1 MCQKSSASC
10 NSFYD
15 TSSFYI
21 DTMLKILAV
30 LQSLFK
36 DKKFLAILILV
47 GLVVKLLMFPFIPE
61 PGDYTFFLKPWVE
74 FIRSHG
80 YWQAFRF
87 EFANYSPAYL
97 YFLLG
102 IAKLGGEPLIP
113 IKLLSVCF
121 EYVAAWF
128 IGGIVYQKYREDWV
142 KWCALAVVPLLPTV
156 LINSSYW
163 GQCDSVYASF
173 LIASIYFVL
182 RKRTFL
188 AVLLLGISFSF
199 KLQAILLF
207 PFFFVLLLR
216 NRVKWYYFLLVPV
229 IYLISTLPAYCAG
242 RPLSELLSVFVAQSR
257 HYQELSLQF
266 PNLYMWI
273 SNDYY
278 EPVKWIGIGITFL
291 FAVVVGVLLAKSKLE
306 LTNENM
312 VRLAFLSAVIF
323 PFLLPGMHERYMYVG
338 DLLAVAY
345 IMYFPRKYYNA
356 LGVPMIS
363 FYSYALCTS
372 LQDPLMHYLGIPAT
386 LFYVCV
392 IGLLIR
398 DFYLSSFKRI

>member
-1 MCQKSSASC
+1 
-10 NSFYD
+10 
-15 TSSFYI
+15 
-21 DTMLKILAV
+21 MLKILPV
-30 LQSLFK
+30 LQSLFRN
-36 DKKFLAILILV
+36 KKFLALLILA
-47 GLVVKLLMFPFIPE
+47 GLLIKLLMLPFFPE

-113 IKLLSVCF
+113 IKLVSICF

-128 IGGIVYQKYREDWV
+128 IGGIAYQKYKEDWV
-142 KWCALAVVPLLPTV
+142 RWCALAVVPLLPTV

-173 LIASIYFVL
+173 LVGSIYFVL
-182 RKRTFL
+182 RKRSFL
-188 AVLLLGISFSF
+188 SILFLGISFSF
-199 KLQAILLF
+199 KLQAVLLF
-207 PFFFVLLLR
+207 PFYFVLLLK
-216 NRVKWYYFLLVPV
+216 NRVKWYYFLLVPAV
-229 IYLISTLPAYCAG
+229 YLISLLPAYCAG
-242 RPLSELLSVFVAQSR
+242 RPLTELLSVFISQSE
-257 HYQELSLQF
+257 YYESLSLQF

-273 SNDYY
+273 SDDHY
-278 EPVKWIGIGITFL
+278 ETVKWIGILLTCL
-291 FAVVVGVLLAKSKLE
+291 FALLTGGLLAKKYRAQ
-306 LTNENM
+306 LTNNYL
-312 VRLAFLSAVIF
+312 VRLALLSAVIF

-345 IMYFPRKYYNA
+345 IIYFPRKFYNA
-356 LGVPMIS
+356 LGIPLIS
-363 FYSYALCTS
+363 LFSYALCTS
-372 LQDPLMHYLGIPAT
+372 LNESLIRYLGVPVTI
-386 LFYVCV
+386 FYICV

-398 DFYLSSFKRI
+398 DFYLSSLKEDK

>member
-1 MCQKSSASC
+1 
-10 NSFYD
+10 
-15 TSSFYI
+15 
-21 DTMLKILAV
+21 MLKILPV
-30 LQSLFK
+30 LQSLFRN
-36 DKKFLAILILV
+36 KKFLALLILA
-47 GLVVKLLMFPFIPE
+47 GLLIKLLMLPFFPE

-113 IKLLSVCF
+113 IKLVSICF

-128 IGGIVYQKYREDWV
+128 IGGIAYQKYKEDWV
-142 KWCALAVVPLLPTV
+142 RWCALAVVPLLPTV

-173 LIASIYFVL
+173 LVGSIYFVL
-182 RKRTFL
+182 RKRSFL
-188 AVLLLGISFSF
+188 SILFLGISFSF
-199 KLQAILLF
+199 KLQAVLLF
-207 PFFFVLLLR
+207 PFYFVLLLK
-216 NRVKWYYFLLVPV
+216 NRVKWYYFLLVPAV
-229 IYLISTLPAYCAG
+229 YLISLLPAYCAG
-242 RPLSELLSVFVAQSR
+242 RPLTDLLSVFISQSE
-257 HYQELSLQF
+257 YYDSLSLQF

-273 SNDYY
+273 SDDHY
-278 EPVKWIGIGITFL
+278 ETVKWIGILLTCL
-291 FAVVVGVLLAKSKLE
+291 FALLTGGLLAKKYRAQ
-306 LTNENM
+306 LTNDYL
-312 VRLAFLSAVIF
+312 VRLALLSAVIF

-345 IMYFPRKYYNA
+345 IMYFPRKFYNA
-356 LGVPMIS
+356 LGIPLIS
-363 FYSYALCTS
+363 LFSYALCTS
-372 LQDPLMHYLGIPAT
+372 LNESLIRYLGVPVTI
-386 LFYVCV
+386 FYICV

-398 DFYLSSFKRI
+398 DFYLSSLKEGK

>member
-1 MCQKSSASC
+1 
-10 NSFYD
+10 
-15 TSSFYI
+15 
-21 DTMLKILAV
+21 MLKILPV
-30 LQSLFK
+30 LQSLFRN
-36 DKKFLAILILV
+36 KKFLALLILA
-47 GLVVKLLMFPFIPE
+47 GLLIKLLMLPFFPE

-113 IKLLSVCF
+113 IKLVSICF

-128 IGGIVYQKYREDWV
+128 IGGIAYQKYKEDWV
-142 KWCALAVVPLLPTV
+142 RWCALAVVPLLPTV

-173 LIASIYFVL
+173 LVGSIYFVL
-182 RKRTFL
+182 RKRSFL
-188 AVLLLGISFSF
+188 SILFLGISFSF

-207 PFFFVLLLR
+207 PFYFVLLLR
-216 NRVKWYYFLLVPV
+216 NRVKWYYFLLVPAV
-229 IYLISTLPAYCAG
+229 YLISLLPAYCAG
-242 RPLSELLSVFVAQSR
+242 RPLTELLSVFISQSE
-257 HYQELSLQF
+257 YYDSLSLQF

-273 SNDYY
+273 SDDHY
-278 EPVKWIGIGITFL
+278 ETVKWIGILLTCL
-291 FAVVVGVLLAKSKLE
+291 FALLTGGLLAKKYRAQ
-306 LTNENM
+306 LTNDYL
-312 VRLAFLSAVIF
+312 VRLALLSAVIF

-345 IMYFPRKYYNA
+345 IMYFPRKFYNA
-356 LGVPMIS
+356 LGIPLIS
-363 FYSYALCTS
+363 LFSYALCTS
-372 LQDPLMHYLGIPAT
+372 LNESLIRYLGVPVTI
-386 LFYVCV
+386 FYICV

-398 DFYLSSFKRI
+398 DFYLSSLKEDK

>member
-1 MCQKSSASC
+1 
-10 NSFYD
+10 
-15 TSSFYI
+15 
-21 DTMLKILAV
+21 MLKILPV
-30 LQSLFK
+30 LQSLFRN
-36 DKKFLAILILV
+36 KKFLALLILA
-47 GLVVKLLMFPFIPE
+47 GLLIKLLMLPFFPE

-113 IKLLSVCF
+113 IKLVSICF

-128 IGGIVYQKYREDWV
+128 IGGIAYQKYKEDWV
-142 KWCALAVVPLLPTV
+142 RWCALAVVPLLPTV

-173 LIASIYFVL
+173 LVGSIYFVL
-182 RKRTFL
+182 RKRSFL
-188 AVLLLGISFSF
+188 SILFLGISFSF
-199 KLQAILLF
+199 KLQAVLLF
-207 PFFFVLLLR
+207 PFYFVLLLR
-216 NRVKWYYFLLVPV
+216 NRVKWYYFLLVPAV
-229 IYLISTLPAYCAG
+229 YLISLLPAYCAG
-242 RPLSELLSVFVAQSR
+242 RPLTELLSVFISQSE
-257 HYQELSLQF
+257 YYDSLSLQF

-273 SNDYY
+273 SDNHY
-278 EPVKWIGIGITFL
+278 ETVKWIGILLTCL
-291 FAVVVGVLLAKSKLE
+291 FALLTGGLLAKKYRAQ
-306 LTNENM
+306 LTNDYL

-345 IMYFPRKYYNA
+345 IMYFPRKFYNA
-356 LGVPMIS
+356 LGIPLIS
-363 FYSYALCTS
+363 LFSYALCTS
-372 LQDPLMHYLGIPAT
+372 LNESLIRYLGVPVTI
-386 LFYVCV
+386 FYICV

-398 DFYLSSFKRI
+398 DFYLSSLKEGK

>member
-1 MCQKSSASC
+1 
-10 NSFYD
+10 
-15 TSSFYI
+15 
-21 DTMLKILAV
+21 MLKILPV
-30 LQSLFK
+30 LQSLFRN
-36 DKKFLAILILV
+36 KKFLALLILA
-47 GLVVKLLMFPFIPE
+47 GLLIKLLMLPFFPE

-113 IKLLSVCF
+113 IKLVSICF

-128 IGGIVYQKYREDWV
+128 IGGIAYQKYKEDWV
-142 KWCALAVVPLLPTV
+142 RWCALAVVPLLPTV

-173 LIASIYFVL
+173 LVGSIYFVL
-182 RKRTFL
+182 RKRSFL
-188 AVLLLGISFSF
+188 SILFLGISFSF
-199 KLQAILLF
+199 KLQAVLLF
-207 PFFFVLLLR
+207 PFYFVLLLR
-216 NRVKWYYFLLVPV
+216 NRVKWYYFLLVPAV
-229 IYLISTLPAYCAG
+229 YLISLLPAYCAG
-242 RPLSELLSVFVAQSR
+242 RPLTDLLSVFISQSE
-257 HYQELSLQF
+257 YYESLSLQF

-273 SNDYY
+273 SDDHY
-278 EPVKWIGIGITFL
+278 ETVKWIGILLTCL
-291 FAVVVGVLLAKSKLE
+291 FALLTGGLLAKKYRAQ
-306 LTNENM
+306 LTNDYL
-312 VRLAFLSAVIF
+312 VRLALLSAVIF

-345 IMYFPRKYYNA
+345 IMYFPRKFYNA
-356 LGVPMIS
+356 LGIPLIS
-363 FYSYALCTS
+363 LFSYALCTS
-372 LQDPLMHYLGIPAT
+372 LNESLIRYLGVPVTI
-386 LFYVCV
+386 FYICV

-398 DFYLSSFKRI
+398 DFYLSSLKEGK

>member
-1 MCQKSSASC
+1 
-10 NSFYD
+10 
-15 TSSFYI
+15 
-21 DTMLKILAV
+21 MLKILPV
-30 LQSLFK
+30 LQSLFRN
-36 DKKFLAILILV
+36 KKFLALLILA
-47 GLVVKLLMFPFIPE
+47 GLLIKLLMLPFFPE

-113 IKLLSVCF
+113 IKLVSICF

-128 IGGIVYQKYREDWV
+128 IGGIAYQKYKEDWV
-142 KWCALAVVPLLPTV
+142 RWCALAVVPLLPTV

-173 LIASIYFVL
+173 LMGSIYFVL
-182 RKRTFL
+182 RKRSFL
-188 AVLLLGISFSF
+188 SILFLGISFSF
-199 KLQAILLF
+199 KLQAVLLF
-207 PFFFVLLLR
+207 PFYFVLLLR
-216 NRVKWYYFLLVPV
+216 NRVKWYYFLLVPAV
-229 IYLISTLPAYCAG
+229 YLISLLPAYCAG
-242 RPLSELLSVFVAQSR
+242 RPLTELLSVFISQSE
-257 HYQELSLQF
+257 YYESLSLQF

-273 SNDYY
+273 SDDHY
-278 EPVKWIGIGITFL
+278 ETVKWIGILLTCL
-291 FAVVVGVLLAKSKLE
+291 FALLTGGLLAKKYRAQ
-306 LTNENM
+306 LTNDYL
-312 VRLAFLSAVIF
+312 VRLALLSAVIF

-345 IMYFPRKYYNA
+345 IMYFPRKFYNA
-356 LGVPMIS
+356 LGIPLIS
-363 FYSYALCTS
+363 LFSYALCTS
-372 LQDPLMHYLGIPAT
+372 LNESLIRYLGVPVTI
-386 LFYVCV
+386 FYICV

-398 DFYLSSFKRI
+398 DFYLSSLKEDK

>member
-1 MCQKSSASC
+1 
-10 NSFYD
+10 
-15 TSSFYI
+15 
-21 DTMLKILAV
+21 MLKILPV
-30 LQSLFK
+30 LQSLFRN
-36 DKKFLAILILV
+36 KKFLALLILA
-47 GLVVKLLMFPFIPE
+47 GLLIKLLMLPFFPE

-113 IKLLSVCF
+113 IKLVSICF

-128 IGGIVYQKYREDWV
+128 IGGIACQKYKEDWV
-142 KWCALAVVPLLPTV
+142 RWCALAVVPLLPTV

-173 LIASIYFVL
+173 LVGSIYFVL
-182 RKRTFL
+182 RKRSFL
-188 AVLLLGISFSF
+188 SILFLGISFSF
-199 KLQAILLF
+199 KLQAVLLF
-207 PFFFVLLLR
+207 PFYFVLLLK
-216 NRVKWYYFLLVPV
+216 NRVKWYYFLLVPAV
-229 IYLISTLPAYCAG
+229 YLISLLPAYCAG
-242 RPLSELLSVFVAQSR
+242 RPLTELLSVFISQSE
-257 HYQELSLQF
+257 YYESLSLQF

-273 SNDYY
+273 SGDHY
-278 EPVKWIGIGITFL
+278 ETVKWIGILLTCL
-291 FAVVVGVLLAKSKLE
+291 FALLTGGLLAKKYRVQ
-306 LTNENM
+306 LTNDYL
-312 VRLAFLSAVIF
+312 VRLALLSAVIF

-345 IMYFPRKYYNA
+345 IMYFPRKFYNA
-356 LGVPMIS
+356 LGIPLIS
-363 FYSYALCTS
+363 LFSYALCTS
-372 LQDPLMHYLGIPAT
+372 LNESLIRYLGVPVTI
-386 LFYVCV
+386 FYICV

-398 DFYLSSFKRI
+398 DFYLSSLKEDK

>member
-1 MCQKSSASC
+1 
-10 NSFYD
+10 
-15 TSSFYI
+15 
-21 DTMLKILAV
+21 MLKILPV
-30 LQSLFK
+30 LQSLFRN
-36 DKKFLAILILV
+36 KKYLALLILA
-47 GLVVKLLMFPFIPE
+47 GLLIKLLMLPFFPE

-113 IKLLSVCF
+113 IKLVSICF

-128 IGGIVYQKYREDWV
+128 IGGLAYQKYKEDWV
-142 KWCALAVVPLLPTV
+142 RWCALAVVPLLPTV

-173 LIASIYFVL
+173 LVGSIYFVL
-182 RKRTFL
+182 RKRSFL
-188 AVLLLGISFSF
+188 SILFLGISFSF
-199 KLQAILLF
+199 KLQAVLLF
-207 PFFFVLLLR
+207 PFYFVLLLK
-216 NRVKWYYFLLVPV
+216 NRVKWYYFLLVPAV
-229 IYLISTLPAYCAG
+229 YLISLLPAYCAG
-242 RPLSELLSVFVAQSR
+242 RQLRELLSVFISQSE
-257 HYQELSLQF
+257 YYDSLSLQF

-273 SNDYY
+273 SDDHY
-278 EPVKWIGIGITFL
+278 ETVKWIGILLTCL
-291 FAVVVGVLLAKSKLE
+291 FALLTGGLLAKKYRAQ
-306 LTNENM
+306 LTNDYL
-312 VRLAFLSAVIF
+312 VRLALLSAVIF

-345 IMYFPRKYYNA
+345 IMYFPRKFYNA
-356 LGVPMIS
+356 LGIPLIS
-363 FYSYALCTS
+363 LFSYALCTS
-372 LQDPLMHYLGIPAT
+372 LNESLIRYLGVPVTI
-386 LFYVCV
+386 FYICV

-398 DFYLSSFKRI
+398 DFYLSSLKEDK

>member
-1 MCQKSSASC
+1 
-10 NSFYD
+10 
-15 TSSFYI
+15 
-21 DTMLKILAV
+21 MLKILPV
-30 LQSLFK
+30 LQSLFRN
-36 DKKFLAILILV
+36 KKFLALLILA
-47 GLVVKLLMFPFIPE
+47 GLLIKLLMLPFFPE

-113 IKLLSVCF
+113 IKLVSICF

-128 IGGIVYQKYREDWV
+128 IGGIAYQKYKEDWV
-142 KWCALAVVPLLPTV
+142 RWCALAVVPLLPTV

-173 LIASIYFVL
+173 LMGSIYFVL
-182 RKRTFL
+182 RKRSFL
-188 AVLLLGISFSF
+188 SILFLGISFSF
-199 KLQAILLF
+199 KLQAVLLF
-207 PFFFVLLLR
+207 PFYFVLLLR
-216 NRVKWYYFLLVPV
+216 NRVKWYYFLLVPAV
-229 IYLISTLPAYCAG
+229 YLISLLPAYCAG
-242 RPLSELLSVFVAQSR
+242 RPLTELLSVFISQSE
-257 HYQELSLQF
+257 YYESLSLQF

-273 SNDYY
+273 SDDYY
-278 EPVKWIGIGITFL
+278 ETVKWIGILLTCL
-291 FAVVVGVLLAKSKLE
+291 FALLIGGLLAKKYRAQ
-306 LTNENM
+306 LTNDYL

-345 IMYFPRKYYNA
+345 IMYFPSKFYNA
-356 LGVPMIS
+356 LGIPLIS
-363 FYSYALCTS
+363 LFSYALCTS
-372 LQDPLMHYLGIPAT
+372 LNESLIRYLGVPVTI
-386 LFYVCV
+386 FYICV

-398 DFYLSSFKRI
+398 DFYLSSLKEDK

>member
-1 MCQKSSASC
+1 
-10 NSFYD
+10 
-15 TSSFYI
+15 
-21 DTMLKILAV
+21 MLKILPV
-30 LQSLFK
+30 LQSLFRN
-36 DKKFLAILILV
+36 KKFLALLILA
-47 GLVVKLLMFPFIPE
+47 GLLIKLLMLPFFPD

-113 IKLLSVCF
+113 IKLVSICF

-128 IGGIVYQKYREDWV
+128 IGGIAYQKYKEDWV
-142 KWCALAVVPLLPTV
+142 RWCALAVVPLLPTV

-173 LIASIYFVL
+173 LVGSIYFVL
-182 RKRTFL
+182 RKKP
-188 AVLLLGISFSF
+188 VLSILFLGISFSF
-199 KLQAILLF
+199 KLQAVLLF
-207 PFFFVLLLR
+207 PFYFVLLLK
-216 NRVKWYYFLLVPV
+216 NRVKWYYFLLVPAV
-229 IYLISTLPAYCAG
+229 YLISLLPAYCAG
-242 RPLSELLSVFVAQSR
+242 RPLTELLSVFISQSE
-257 HYQELSLQF
+257 YYESLSLQF

-273 SNDYY
+273 SDDHY
-278 EPVKWIGIGITFL
+278 ETVKWIGILLTFL
-291 FAVVVGVLLAKSKLE
+291 FTLLMGGLLAKKCRTE
-306 LTNENM
+306 LTNDYL
-312 VRLAFLSAVIF
+312 VRLALLSAVIF

-345 IMYFPRKYYNA
+345 IMYFPRKFYNA
-356 LGVPMIS
+356 LGIPFIS
-363 FYSYALCTS
+363 LFSYALCTS
-372 LQDPLMHYLGIPAT
+372 LNESLIRYLGVPVTI
-386 LFYVCV
+386 FYICV

-398 DFYLSSFKRI
+398 DFYLSSLKEGK

>member
-1 MCQKSSASC
+1 
-10 NSFYD
+10 
-15 TSSFYI
+15 
-21 DTMLKILAV
+21 MLKILPV
-30 LQSLFK
+30 LQSLFRN
-36 DKKFLAILILV
+36 KKYLALLILA
-47 GLVVKLLMFPFIPE
+47 GLLIKLLMLPFFPE

-113 IKLLSVCF
+113 IKLVSICF

-128 IGGIVYQKYREDWV
+128 IGGIAYQKYKEDWV
-142 KWCALAVVPLLPTV
+142 RWCALAVVPLLPTV

-173 LIASIYFVL
+173 LVGSIYFVL
-182 RKRTFL
+182 RKRSFL
-188 AVLLLGISFSF
+188 SILFLGISFSF
-199 KLQAILLF
+199 KLQAVLLF
-207 PFFFVLLLR
+207 PFYFVLLLK
-216 NRVKWYYFLLVPV
+216 NRVKWYYFLLVPAV
-229 IYLISTLPAYCAG
+229 YLISLLPAYCAG
-242 RPLSELLSVFVAQSR
+242 RPLTELLSVFISQSE
-257 HYQELSLQF
+257 YYDSLSLQF

-273 SNDYY
+273 SDDHY
-278 EPVKWIGIGITFL
+278 ETVKWIGILLTCL
-291 FAVVVGVLLAKSKLE
+291 FALLTGGLLAKKYRAQ
-306 LTNENM
+306 LTNDYL
-312 VRLAFLSAVIF
+312 VRLALLSAVIF

-345 IMYFPRKYYNA
+345 IMYFPRKFYNA
-356 LGVPMIS
+356 LGIPLIS
-363 FYSYALCTS
+363 LFSYALCTS
-372 LQDPLMHYLGIPAT
+372 LNESLIRYLGVPVTI
-386 LFYVCV
+386 FYICV

-398 DFYLSSFKRI
+398 DFYLSSLKEDK

>member
-1 MCQKSSASC
+1 
-10 NSFYD
+10 
-15 TSSFYI
+15 
-21 DTMLKILAV
+21 MLKILPV
-30 LQSLFK
+30 LQSLFRN
-36 DKKFLAILILV
+36 KKFLALLILA
-47 GLVVKLLMFPFIPE
+47 GLLIKLLMLPFFPE

-113 IKLLSVCF
+113 IKLVSICF

-128 IGGIVYQKYREDWV
+128 IGGIAYQKYKEDWV
-142 KWCALAVVPLLPTV
+142 RWCALAVVPLLPTV

-173 LIASIYFVL
+173 LVGSIYFVL
-182 RKRTFL
+182 RKRSFL
-188 AVLLLGISFSF
+188 SILFLGISFSF
-199 KLQAILLF
+199 KLQAVLLF
-207 PFFFVLLLR
+207 PFYFVLLLK
-216 NRVKWYYFLLVPV
+216 NRVKWYYFLLVPAV
-229 IYLISTLPAYCAG
+229 YLISLLPAYCAG
-242 RPLSELLSVFVAQSR
+242 RPLTELLSVFISQSE
-257 HYQELSLQF
+257 YYESLSLQF

-273 SNDYY
+273 SDDHY
-278 EPVKWIGIGITFL
+278 ETVKWIGILLTCL
-291 FAVVVGVLLAKSKLE
+291 FALLTGGLLAKKYRVQ
-306 LTNENM
+306 LTNDYL
-312 VRLAFLSAVIF
+312 VRLALLSAVIF

-345 IMYFPRKYYNA
+345 IIYFPRKFYNA
-356 LGVPMIS
+356 LGIPLIS
-363 FYSYALCTS
+363 LFSYALCTS
-372 LQDPLMHYLGIPAT
+372 LNESLIRYLGVPVTI
-386 LFYVCV
+386 FYICV

-398 DFYLSSFKRI
+398 DFYLSSLKEGK

>member
-1 MCQKSSASC
+1 
-10 NSFYD
+10 
-15 TSSFYI
+15 
-21 DTMLKILAV
+21 MLKILPV
-30 LQSLFK
+30 LQSLFRN
-36 DKKFLAILILV
+36 KKFLALLILA
-47 GLVVKLLMFPFIPE
+47 GLLIKLLMLPFFPE

-113 IKLLSVCF
+113 IKLVSICF

-128 IGGIVYQKYREDWV
+128 IGGIAYQKYKEDWV
-142 KWCALAVVPLLPTV
+142 RWCALAVVPLLPTV

-173 LIASIYFVL
+173 LVGSIYFVL
-182 RKRTFL
+182 RKRSFL
-188 AVLLLGISFSF
+188 SILFLGISFSF

-207 PFFFVLLLR
+207 PFYFVLLLR
-216 NRVKWYYFLLVPV
+216 NRVKWYYFLLVPAV
-229 IYLISTLPAYCAG
+229 YLISLLPAYCAG
-242 RPLSELLSVFVAQSR
+242 RPLTELLSVFISQSE
-257 HYQELSLQF
+257 YYDSLSLQF

-273 SNDYY
+273 SDNHY
-278 EPVKWIGIGITFL
+278 ETVKWIGILLTCL
-291 FAVVVGVLLAKSKLE
+291 FALLTGGLLAKKYRAQ
-306 LTNENM
+306 LTNDYL
-312 VRLAFLSAVIF
+312 VRLALLSAVIF

-345 IMYFPRKYYNA
+345 IMYFPRKFYNA
-356 LGVPMIS
+356 LGIPLIS
-363 FYSYALCTS
+363 LFSYALCTS
-372 LQDPLMHYLGIPAT
+372 LNESLIRYLGVPVTI
-386 LFYVCV
+386 FYICV

-398 DFYLSSFKRI
+398 DFYLSSLKEGK

>member
-1 MCQKSSASC
+1 
-10 NSFYD
+10 
-15 TSSFYI
+15 
-21 DTMLKILAV
+21 MLKILPV
-30 LQSLFK
+30 LQSLFRN
-36 DKKFLAILILV
+36 KKFLALLILA
-47 GLVVKLLMFPFIPE
+47 GLLIKLLMLPFFPE

-113 IKLLSVCF
+113 IKLVSICF

-128 IGGIVYQKYREDWV
+128 IGGIAYQKYKEDWV
-142 KWCALAVVPLLPTV
+142 RWCALAVVPLLPTV

-173 LIASIYFVL
+173 LVGSIYFVL
-182 RKRTFL
+182 RKKP
-188 AVLLLGISFSF
+188 VLSILFLGISFSF
-199 KLQAILLF
+199 KLQAVLLF
-207 PFFFVLLLR
+207 PFYFVLFLK
-216 NRVKWYYFLLVPV
+216 NRVKWYYFLLVPAV
-229 IYLISTLPAYCAG
+229 YLISLLPAYCAG
-242 RPLSELLSVFVAQSR
+242 RPLTELLSVFISQSE
-257 HYQELSLQF
+257 YYESLSLQF

-273 SNDYY
+273 SDDHY
-278 EPVKWIGIGITFL
+278 ETVKWIGILFTFL
-291 FAVVVGVLLAKSKLE
+291 FTLLMGGLLAKKCRTE
-306 LTNENM
+306 LTNDYL
-312 VRLAFLSAVIF
+312 VRLALLSAVIF

-345 IMYFPRKYYNA
+345 IMYFPRKFYNA
-356 LGVPMIS
+356 LGIPLIS
-363 FYSYALCTS
+363 LFSYALCTS
-372 LQDPLMHYLGIPAT
+372 LNESLIRYLGVPVTI
-386 LFYVCV
+386 FYICV

-398 DFYLSSFKRI
+398 DFYLSSLKEDK

>member
-1 MCQKSSASC
+1 
-10 NSFYD
+10 
-15 TSSFYI
+15 
-21 DTMLKILAV
+21 MLKILPV
-30 LQSLFK
+30 LQSLFRN
-36 DKKFLAILILV
+36 KKFLALLILA
-47 GLVVKLLMFPFIPE
+47 GLLIKLLMLPFFPE

-113 IKLLSVCF
+113 IKLVSIGF

-128 IGGIVYQKYREDWV
+128 IGGIAYQKYKEDWV
-142 KWCALAVVPLLPTV
+142 RWCALAVVPLLPTV

-173 LIASIYFVL
+173 LVGSIYFVL
-182 RKRTFL
+182 RKRSFL
-188 AVLLLGISFSF
+188 SILFLGISFSF

-207 PFFFVLLLR
+207 PFYFVLLLR
-216 NRVKWYYFLLVPV
+216 NRVKWYYFLLVPAV
-229 IYLISTLPAYCAG
+229 YLISLLPAYCAG
-242 RPLSELLSVFVAQSR
+242 RPLTELLSVFISQSK
-257 HYQELSLQF
+257 YYDSLSLQF

-273 SNDYY
+273 SDNHY
-278 EPVKWIGIGITFL
+278 ETVKWIGILLTCL
-291 FAVVVGVLLAKSKLE
+291 FALLTGGLLAKKYRAQ
-306 LTNENM
+306 LTNDYL
-312 VRLAFLSAVIF
+312 VRLALLSAVIF

-345 IMYFPRKYYNA
+345 IMYFPRKFYNA
-356 LGVPMIS
+356 LGIPLIS
-363 FYSYALCTS
+363 LFSYALCTS
-372 LQDPLMHYLGIPAT
+372 LNESLIRYLGVPVTI
-386 LFYVCV
+386 FYICV

-398 DFYLSSFKRI
+398 DFYLSSLKEDK

>member
-1 MCQKSSASC
+1 
-10 NSFYD
+10 
-15 TSSFYI
+15 
-21 DTMLKILAV
+21 MLKILPV
-30 LQSLFK
+30 LQSLFRN
-36 DKKFLAILILV
+36 KKFLALLILA
-47 GLVVKLLMFPFIPE
+47 GLLIKLLMLPFFPE

-113 IKLLSVCF
+113 IKLVSICF

-128 IGGIVYQKYREDWV
+128 IGGIAYQKYKEDWV
-142 KWCALAVVPLLPTV
+142 RWCALAVVPLLPTV

-173 LIASIYFVL
+173 LVGSIYFVL
-182 RKRTFL
+182 RKRSFL
-188 AVLLLGISFSF
+188 SILFLGISFSF

-207 PFFFVLLLR
+207 PFYFVLLLR
-216 NRVKWYYFLLVPV
+216 NRVKWYYFLLVPAV
-229 IYLISTLPAYCAG
+229 YLISLLPAYCAG
-242 RPLSELLSVFVAQSR
+242 RPLTELLSVFISQSE
-257 HYQELSLQF
+257 YYDSLSLQF

-273 SNDYY
+273 SDNHY
-278 EPVKWIGIGITFL
+278 ETVKWIGILLTCL
-291 FAVVVGVLLAKSKLE
+291 FALLTGGLLAKKYRVQ
-306 LTNENM
+306 LTNDYL
-312 VRLAFLSAVIF
+312 VRLALLSAVIF

-345 IMYFPRKYYNA
+345 IMYFPRKFYNA
-356 LGVPMIS
+356 LGIPLIS
-363 FYSYALCTS
+363 LFSYALCTS
-372 LQDPLMHYLGIPAT
+372 LNESLIRYLGVPVTI
-386 LFYVCV
+386 FYICV

-398 DFYLSSFKRI
+398 DFYLSSLKEGK

>member
-1 MCQKSSASC
+1 
-10 NSFYD
+10 
-15 TSSFYI
+15 
-21 DTMLKILAV
+21 MLKILPI
-30 LQSLFK
+30 LQSLFRN
-36 DKKFLAILILV
+36 KKFLALLILA
-47 GLVVKLLMFPFIPE
+47 GLLIKLLMLPFFPE

-113 IKLLSVCF
+113 IKLVSICF

-128 IGGIVYQKYREDWV
+128 IGGIAYQKYKEDWV
-142 KWCALAVVPLLPTV
+142 RWCALAVVPLLPTV

-173 LIASIYFVL
+173 LIGSIYFVL
-182 RKRTFL
+182 RKKP
-188 AVLLLGISFSF
+188 VLSILFLGISFSF
-199 KLQAILLF
+199 KLQAVLLF
-207 PFFFVLLLR
+207 PFYFVLLLK
-216 NRVKWYYFLLVPV
+216 NRVKWYYFLLVPAV
-229 IYLISTLPAYCAG
+229 YLISLLPAYCAG
-242 RPLSELLSVFVAQSR
+242 RPLTELLSVFISQSE
-257 HYQELSLQF
+257 YYESLSLQF

-273 SNDYY
+273 SDDHY
-278 EPVKWIGIGITFL
+278 ETVKWIGILFTFL
-291 FAVVVGVLLAKSKLE
+291 FTLLMGGLLAKKCRTE
-306 LTNENM
+306 LTNDYL
-312 VRLAFLSAVIF
+312 VRLALLSAVIF

-345 IMYFPRKYYNA
+345 IMYFPRKFYNA
-356 LGVPMIS
+356 LGIPLIS
-363 FYSYALCTS
+363 LFSYALCTS
-372 LQDPLMHYLGIPAT
+372 LNESLIRYLGVPVTI
-386 LFYVCV
+386 FYICV

-398 DFYLSSFKRI
+398 DFYLSSLKEDK